1 MNLRSA
7 VRRVLADLNRQSYAL
22 WYTSNHHSDDH
33 HNNHEALTHGLD
45 YFAPPAGAGQNSGP
59 NSQRRH
65 QQCVA
70 GRSPQARLR
79 ADELYME
86 RRKQNVQ
93 NYGSSW
99 IKPPGVFKSLHQIR
113 EERREMEE
121 HQEALRREQLAHELA
136 EAEAA
141 EELLQGDGDDGDM
154 EEVRDLDDDIPEADT
169 TGIDQDGSSD
179 DEDSDED
186 DVPRGV
192 LAQRMPDDM
201 FRDALIRGDESHDG
215 FAGEDGLGS
224 DEEDGSQMF
233 QEEDLAHDHGVGND
247 ADLDMD
253 MNMDAD
259 LDDDVPEGELGGYE
273 HTDTEEELSS
283 TEDDDSVDMGRLP
296 FGRPLNGTVVRI
308 DDTQNSLDLTNPGP
322 EAAISHGDVSS
333 SAHGIGAGISRFGR
347 NSRQSMG

>member
-1 MNLRSA
+1 
-7 VRRVLADLNRQSYAL
+7 
-22 WYTSNHHSDDH
+22 
-33 HNNHEALTHGLD
+33 
-45 YFAPPAGAGQNSGP
+45 
-59 NSQRRH
+59 
-65 QQCVA
+65 
-70 GRSPQARLR
+70 
-79 ADELYME
+79 
-86 RRKQNVQ
+86 
-93 NYGSSW
+93 
-99 IKPPGVFKSLHQIR
+99 
-113 EERREMEE
+113 MEE

-169 TGIDQDGSSD
+169 TGIDPDESSD
-179 DEDSDED
+179 DEDLDED

-201 FRDALIRGDESHDG
+201 FRDALIRGEESHNG
-215 FAGEDGLGS
+215 FAGEDGMGS

-233 QEEDLAHDHGVGND
+233 QEEDLAQDQGVDND

-283 TEDDDSVDMGRLP
+283 TEDDDSVNMGRLP
-296 FGRPLNGTVVRI
+296 FGRPLNASVVRI

-322 EAAISHGDVSS
+322 GAAISHGDMSS
-333 SAHGIGAGISRFGR
+333 SAHGSAAGISRFGR
-347 NSRQSMG
+347 NSGQSMG